1 MPVIVILFFFL
12 SILEDSG
19 YMARVAF
26 VMDKPLR
33 HLGLSGRSFVPM
45 LIGFG
50 CSVPAIMSTRTLS
63 SERDRKMTI
72 LLTPFM
78 SCSAKLPIYA
88 MFTAAFFPNHAAFVM
103 ILLYA
108 MGILVG
114 ILCAYLLKNSMFQG
128 EPVPFVMELPN
139 YRLPSAKSVLL
150 LMWDKAKDFL
160 TKAFTIIFLASII
173 IWFLQSFDTR
183 LNVVEDSSL
192 SMLANVGRMIAPL
205 FKPLGFGDWRAAT
218 ALITG
223 FTAKEAVVSTL
234 TVLMNTT
241 ASALPVVLNSLFTT
255 ASAASFLVF
264 TLLYT
269 PCVAAIAACKREMG
283 SAKSAIFMVLAQC
296 GVAWIFAFLVYHV
309 VQLVSLL

>member
-1 MPVIVILFFFL
+1 
-12 SILEDSG
+12 
-19 YMARVAF
+19 
-26 VMDKPLR
+26 
-33 HLGLSGRSFVPM
+33 
-45 LIGFG
+45 
-50 CSVPAIMSTRTLS
+50 
-63 SERDRKMTI
+63 
-72 LLTPFM
+72 
-78 SCSAKLPIYA
+78 
-88 MFTAAFFPNHAAFVM
+88 
-103 ILLYA
+103 
-108 MGILVG
+108 
-114 ILCAYLLKNSMFQG
+114 
-128 EPVPFVMELPN
+128 
-139 YRLPSAKSVLL
+139 
-150 LMWDKAKDFL
+150 
-160 TKAFTIIFLASII
+160 
-173 IWFLQSFDTR
+173 
-183 LNVVEDSSL
+183 
-192 SMLANVGRMIAPL
+192 MIAPL